1 MIDFETDIKNPIGE
15 DDLAL
20 ILKPKFTN
28 KKWNST
34 VDLSAVIM
42 PSKKLEEEDTEQL
55 RDVLYALVT
64 CFHLLNTDSDF
75 AKRVSDKMDQIAKEE
90 GFSEYE
96 DTPDNVI
103 KLSTWTKTEG
113 DLH

>member
-1 MIDFETDIKNPIGE
+1 MIDFETDNENPIGE

-20 ILKPKFTN
+20 ILKPKFTD

-42 PSKKLEEEDTEQL
+42 PSKKLNDEDTEQL

-64 CFHLLNTDSDF
+64 CFHLLNTDLEF
-75 AKRVSDKMDQIAKEE
+75 AARVADRMDEVAQEE
-90 GFSEYE
+90 GFIESENA
-96 DTPDNVI
+96 PDNVI
-103 KLSTWTKTEG
+103 KLSTWTKTKGEA
-113 DLH
+113 H